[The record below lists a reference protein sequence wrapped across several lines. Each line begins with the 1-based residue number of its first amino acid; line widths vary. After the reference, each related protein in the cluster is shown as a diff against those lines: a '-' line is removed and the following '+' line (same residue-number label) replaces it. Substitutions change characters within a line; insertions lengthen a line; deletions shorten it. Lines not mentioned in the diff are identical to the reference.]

1 MWLWEENRLKLK
13 TELYLEQTETWPTV
27 GRHVLAQYDDDTI
40 IVYQAFNSNVAD
52 YAVKH
57 GQFGGPHY
65 SFSRMSWIKPNFL
78 WMMYRCGWAT
88 KENQERVLALR
99 ISRAFFD
106 SILEQAVVSSF
117 DPEHFADQVAWK
129 HAIETSNVRL
139 QWDPDHDPAG
149 AKQARRAIQ
158 LGLRGDVQR
167 ALATT
172 ELREVVDMTPFVIE
186 QSKAPLASLHTPR
199 ERPYWPASEAARCQ
213 IGLEPT
219 P

>member
-1 MWLWEENRLKLK
+1 MNLR
-13 TELYLEQTETWPTV
+13 TELYLEQAKKWPAD
-27 GRHVLAQYDDDTI
+27 GRHILAQYDDDTI
-40 IVYQAFNSNVAD
+40 IVYQAFNPTVAD
-52 YAVKH
+52 CALKY

-99 ISRAFFD
+99 ISRLFFD
-106 SILEQAVVSSF
+106 AILEQAVVSSF
-117 DPEHFADQVAWK
+117 DPAHFADQAAWK

-149 AKQARRAIQ
+149 AKQQRRAIQ
-158 LGLRGDVQR
+158 LGLRGDIQR

-172 ELREVVDMTPFVIE
+172 ELREVVDMTPYVAE
-186 QSKAPLASLHTPR
+186 QSKMPLANLQTPS
-199 ERPYWPASEAARCQ
+199 ERPYRPASEAVRRQ
-213 IGLEPT
+213 VGLDPAS
-219 P
+219 

>member
-1 MWLWEENRLKLK
+1 MNLK
-13 TELYLEQTETWPTV
+13 TELYLDQIKIWPTE
-27 GRHVLAQYDDDTI
+27 GRHILAQYDDDSI
-40 IVYQAFNSNVAD
+40 VVYQAFNSNVAS
-52 YAVKH
+52 YALKL

-78 WMMYRCGWAT
+78 WMMYRCGWAS

-99 ISRAFFD
+99 ISRTFFD
-106 SILEQAVVSSF
+106 AILGQAVVSSF
-117 DPEHFADQVAWK
+117 DPSQFNDQAEWK
-129 HAIETSNVRL
+129 RAIECSNVRL

-158 LGLRGDVQR
+158 LGLRGDIQR

-172 ELREVVDMTPFVIE
+172 ELREVVDMTPFVLE
-186 QSKAPLASLHTPR
+186 QSNAPLDSLRTPR
-199 ERPYWPASEAARCQ
+199 ERPYWPESDVARRQ
-213 IGLEPT
+213 VGLDPT

>member
-1 MWLWEENRLKLK
+1 MNVK
-13 TELYLEQTETWPTV
+13 TELYLDQTKVWPAG
-27 GRHVLAQYDDDTI
+27 GRHILAQYDDDTI
-40 IVYQAFNSNVAD
+40 IVYQAFNPNVAD

-78 WMMYRCGWAT
+78 WMMYRCGWAS
-88 KENQERVLALR
+88 KENQERVLGLR
-99 ISRAFFD
+99 VSRTFFD
-106 SILEQAVVSSF
+106 AILEQAIVSSF
-117 DPEHFADQVAWK
+117 DPLHFADQAEWK
-129 HAIETSNVRL
+129 RAIETSNVRL

-158 LGLRGDVQR
+158 LGLRGDIQR

-172 ELREVVDMTPFVIE
+172 ELREVVDMTPFVVE
-186 QSKAPLASLHTPR
+186 QSKAPLDSLRTPR
-199 ERPYWPASEAARCQ
+199 ERAYWPASEAARRQ
-213 IGLEPT
+213 IGLDPA